1 MKRVL
6 ASGVQ
11 CGKFS
16 YVQRMLAG
24 CDGSLC
30 NTPICTVYKF
40 SMHGCML
47 TCIGMAVL
55 ADNMHTNVRL
65 YPAVQRCAYTISLCI
80 TDAAHTASWLNI

>member
-6 ASGVQ
+6 VSVVQ

-16 YVQRMLAG
+16 CVQRMLAG
-24 CDGSLC
+24 CDGSPC

-65 YPAVQRCAYTISLCI
+65 YTSSTQVCLHYLCASLMLA
-80 TDAAHTASWLNI
+80 TPLLS